1 MKRRNKVMVTGL
13 LLSVFA
19 MACLLCFGIV
29 NRSTQVNW
37 RQAEAALESND
48 VKTIRDY
55 FARLSEGAR
64 SEREKNWY
72 ADVEAREREFG
83 TLEGHIAQNVRN
95 YHKSPGI
102 TPDDARKM
110 LAKEITWKDKER
122 ASVDDVKRRYL
133 EGMSRPSRI
142 DQMSHWG
149 TLIYVEVFTDDDGV
163 ILGWKINKENL

>member
-1 MKRRNKVMVTGL
+1 MKRRNKVIVTGL

-29 NRSTQVNW
+29 NSSDRVTW

-55 FARLSEGAR
+55 FARLSEEAPG
-64 SEREKNWY
+64 EKQEKWY

-83 TLEGHIAQNVRN
+83 TLEAHIAQDVRD

-122 ASVDDVKRRYL
+122 ASVDDVKRIYL
-133 EGMSRPSRI
+133 EGMSRPSKI

-149 TLIYVEVFTDDDGV
+149 THIYVEVFTDDDGV